1 MKFSNNDGQNHIR
14 NNTVYITCMFRSHRY
29 GVALLWRIGFSKEEK
44 NEKSEKSEKSLLF
57 HLQKRKIS
65 NYWSQVYVIHFQERI
80 CREKIV
86 SHEHLTYRVVR
97 KVERVSIYTFL
108 KCFWGTYCLMY
119 MSKNVTQKPI
129 WYMEPFFI
137 SFSFWNNSMLSEV
150 QLIYPK

>member
-29 GVALLWRIGFSKEEK
+29 GVALVWRIGFSKEEK
-44 NEKSEKSEKSLLF
+44 NEKSEKSLLF

-86 SHEHLTYRVVR
+86 SHEHLTYRVVKKEGWESEYLHFP
-97 KVERVSIYTFL
+97 KVFL
-108 KCFWGTYCLMY
+108 RNELFDVHVWKCDTKDYDKRNSSLFHFPFEIIQCWVKYNWSTY
-119 MSKNVTQKPI
+119 SK
-129 WYMEPFFI
+129 
-137 SFSFWNNSMLSEV
+137 
-150 QLIYPK
+150 